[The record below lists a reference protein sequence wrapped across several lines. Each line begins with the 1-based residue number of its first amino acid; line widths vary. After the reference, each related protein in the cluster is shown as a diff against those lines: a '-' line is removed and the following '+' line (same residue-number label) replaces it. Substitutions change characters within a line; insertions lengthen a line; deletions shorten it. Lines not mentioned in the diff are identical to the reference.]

1 MGNRAEQTEKRRQA
15 ILLSSLDLFVHKG
28 YHGTTVRDIAK
39 RSEVSVGLLFHYFPT
54 KQAILEEL
62 LKIAQDGLDLTET
75 LMEQSVSPIE
85 FFEQMTAAILQ
96 AFKDSTMAAKIFML
110 SNQALTSHWIPEES
124 KASLSASTSVS
135 ETAKL
140 IEKGQTQGSIRPGD
154 PLSLSLAFW
163 GAIHGVAEALV
174 SYPQIA
180 VPEAKWIVDM
190 VRKHPQDD
198 LQK

>member
-15 ILLSSLDLFVHKG
+15 ILLSSLDLFVYKG

-124 KASLSASTSVS
+124 KAPLSASTSVS

-140 IEKGQTQGSIRPGD
+140 IEKGQMQGSIRPGD
-154 PLSLSLAFW
+154 PLSLSLVFW

-190 VRKHPQDD
+190 VRKHSQDD
-198 LQK
+198 

>member
-62 LKIAQDGLDLTET
+62 LKIAEEGLDLTET
-75 LMEQSVSPIE
+75 LMEKSISPIE
-85 FFEQMTAAILQ
+85 FFEQMTAVILQ
-96 AFKDSTMAAKIFML
+96 AFRDSTKAAKIFML
-110 SNQALTSHWIPEES
+110 ANQALTSHWIPEES
-124 KASLSASTSVS
+124 KAPLSASTSVY

>member
-62 LKIAQDGLDLTET
+62 LKIAEEGLDLTET

-124 KASLSASTSVS
+124 KAPLSASTSVS